1 MVLPASSLP
10 WTKTAWSAFGAVA
23 AGETWPAEAT
33 LTVATTAATATVP
46 PPKTVNLFWSFDL
59 RLLCL
64 LTCGSSSPGL
74 A

>member
-1 MVLPASSLP
+1 MVFPASSLP
-10 WTKTAWSAFGAVA
+10 CTNTAWSAFDAVRGV
-23 AGETWPAEAT
+23 GETWSAEAM

-46 PPKTVNLFWSFDL
+46 PPKTVALLCSVDL

-64 LTCGSSSPGL
+64 LTCGSCDPG